1 MKDLIHLRNIIEKMN
16 IIHHV
21 KIFEILTKKN
31 IDFSENRNGIF
42 FNMNKFDEST
52 IKEINTYINYVNIQE
67 NKLSETEKLKEDF
80 HNEFFKDNKDKN
92 EKLLYTS

>member
-1 MKDLIHLRNIIEKMN
+1 MKDLILLRNIIEKMN

-42 FNMNKFDEST
+42 FNMNKFDTST

>member
-1 MKDLIHLRNIIEKMN
+1 MKDLINLRNTIEKMN

-92 EKLLYTS
+92 EKVLYTS

>member
-1 MKDLIHLRNIIEKMN
+1 MKDLINLRNTIEKMN

-21 KIFEILTKKN
+21 KIFEILTKKK

-42 FNMNKFDEST
+42 FNMNKFDKNT
-52 IKEINTYINYVNIQE
+52 INEINSYINYVNIQE

-92 EKLLYTS
+92 EKVLYTS

>member
-1 MKDLIHLRNIIEKMN
+1 MKDLILLRNIIEKMN

-42 FNMNKFDEST
+42 FNMNNFDIT
-52 IKEINTYINYVNIQE
+52 IINEINNYINYVNIQE
-67 NKLSETEKLKEDF
+67 NKFNETEKLKKDF
-80 HNEFFKDNKDKN
+80 HNEFFKDNKGKN

>member
-1 MKDLIHLRNIIEKMN
+1 MKDLILLRNIIEKMN

-42 FNMNKFDEST
+42 FNMNNFDIT
-52 IKEINTYINYVNIQE
+52 IINEINNYINYVNIQE
-67 NKLSETEKLKEDF
+67 NKLNETEKLKKDF
-80 HNEFFKDNKDKN
+80 HNEFFKDNKGKN

>member
-92 EKLLYTS
+92 EKVLYTS

>member
-92 EKLLYTS
+92 DKVLYTS

>member
-1 MKDLIHLRNIIEKMN
+1 MKDLILLRNIIEKMN

-42 FNMNKFDEST
+42 FNMNKFDITT
-52 IKEINTYINYVNIQE
+52 ISEINTYINYVNIQE
-67 NKLSETEKLKEDF
+67 NKLNETEKLKKDF
-80 HNEFFKDNKDKN
+80 HNEFFKDNKGKN

>member
-52 IKEINTYINYVNIQE
+52 IKEINTYISYVNIQE

-92 EKLLYTS
+92 EKLQYTA